1 VPGVGWTPFCSS
13 SRSGCSRVALE
24 PEVET
29 LDLFT
34 FSVGAH
40 RYAVDVRRVDEVL
53 APAEVTPLAG
63 AAPPLEGL
71 LSLRGAEVPV
81 VDLRLCLPAG
91 TPAPGSEARML
102 LCWLGKRR
110 VALRVDGVGGVL
122 RVATAR
128 LQAAP
133 GGPLV
138 PPAVVALAV
147 EGGTVHFLLDVVELL
162 RRQSPEAGAPG

>member
-102 LCWLGKRR
+102 L
-110 VALRVDGVGGVL
+110 ALRVDGVGGVL